1 MKRRLLRLALVFF
14 IIFAIPAGVLA
25 QNYSFKL
32 DKETD
37 NLYWN
42 KDGTLS
48 IDYVFTFTND
58 SGASPLDFVDVGLP
72 NNNYDRNSITADVNG
87 QKITDITESPYVT
100 YGVALGLGKNAIPPG
115 QTGTVHIVIG
125 TVRGVLYPDSTNK
138 DDASAVFSTTY
149 FDKQFVHGSTDM
161 TVIFHLPPGVQPDEP
176 RWHNAPQGFPS
187 TPDTSLDSQGNV
199 TYAWHNPNA
208 NGYTQYAFGAS
219 FPMKYVP
226 DSAILQTPS
235 PSWFSQINFGVLV
248 PLLCIG
254 FFGFF
259 IFLGVYSDRQRKM
272 RYLPPKIAIEG
283 HGIKRGLTAVEAA
296 ILMEQP
302 MDKLLTMILFSVIKK
317 GAAQVVSRDP
327 LEVEKISP
335 QPEDLNPYEI
345 DFLASFGEKKG
356 APRRKAL
363 QKTMVDLVKAV
374 SQKMKGFSRRET
386 VAYYRSIIDK
396 AWAQVEAAETPQVK
410 SEKFDEVMEWTM
422 LDRNYDDRTRDIF
435 RTGPVFVPLWWP
447 RFDPGY
453 GGAMSRSAGAPV
465 STSAPSVPGT
475 GAGPSLPTLPGSAFA
490 ASVVT
495 SVQNFS
501 SSVIGNV
508 TDFTKG
514 ITNVTNPPPKPSS
527 SGKSWGSGGSGCACA
542 CACACAGCACA
553 CAGGG
558 R

>member
-1 MKRRLLRLALVFF
+1 MKRRLISLLFVII
-14 IIFAIPAGVLA
+14 IIFAIPSGVFA
-25 QNYSFKL
+25 QNYSFQL
-32 DKETD
+32 DKETV
-37 NLYWN
+37 NLFWN

-48 IDYVFTFTND
+48 IDYVFAFTND
-58 SGASPLDFVDVGLP
+58 PGASPIDFIDVGIP
-72 NNNYDRNSITADVNG
+72 NNNYSLNSISADVNG

-100 YGVALGLGKNAIPPG
+100 YGVAVGLGSNAIPAG
-115 QTGTVHIVIG
+115 QTGTVHVLIDN
-125 TVRGVLYPDSTNK
+125 VRGVLYPDSTNTN
-138 DDASAVFSTTY
+138 DASAVFSPTY

-161 TVIFHLPPGVQPDEP
+161 TVTFHLPPGVQPDEP
-176 RWHNAPQGFPS
+176 RWHSAPSGFPS
-187 TPDTSLDSQGNV
+187 TPETSLDSQGNV
-199 TYAWHNPNA
+199 TYSWHNPNA
-208 NGYTQYAFGAS
+208 NGYSQYEFGAS

-226 DSAILQTPS
+226 DSAIVRAPS
-235 PSWFSQINFGVLV
+235 PSFFSQINWGALV
-248 PLLCIG
+248 PLLCFV

-259 IFLGVYSDRQRKM
+259 IFIGLYSDRQRKM
-272 RYLPPKIAIEG
+272 RYLPPKISIEG

-302 MDKLLTMILFSVIKK
+302 MDKVLTMILFSVIKK
-317 GAAQVVSRDP
+317 NAAKVVSRDP
-327 LEVEKISP
+327 LELEKITP
-335 QPEDLNPYEI
+335 QPEGLNPYEV
-345 DFLASFGEKKG
+345 DFLASFEEKKG
-356 APRRKAL
+356 APRRKTL
-363 QKTMVDLVKAV
+363 QKTMVDLVKSV

-396 AWAQVEAAETPQVK
+396 AWTQVEAADTPEVK

-422 LDRNYDDRTRDIF
+422 LDRHYDDRTRDIF
-435 RTGPVFVPLWWP
+435 RTGPVFVPVWWP

-453 GGAMSRSAGAPV
+453 GGAVPRTSGAPV
-465 STSAPSVPGT
+465 STSMPSIPSKG
-475 GAGPSLPTLPGSAFA
+475 GGPSLPTLPGSTFA

-508 TDFTKG
+508 TDFTRG
-514 ITNVTNPPPKPSS
+514 ITNVTNPPPKPTS